1 MSHDT
6 HGGRDLMLTAIA
18 DYVRSRRNELGRH
31 VLFLGGA
38 VRTSP
43 DELTIEQLIRKMAID
58 WAAEAGIEL
67 PEVDPGPAAL
77 QAMSERVPS
86 HLERCRRLR
95 PLVEERRPSEA
106 HTRLGRMIAEG
117 YFPAIFTTDPTDLL
131 QRALHNQHMEPDT
144 DYHLLVAGVDS
155 LEELELAISGS
166 TRVVVVKCAGS
177 MTSEYLPLT
186 QDEVDATI
194 NSVGPVIATA
204 FRTLALFVGY
214 TERDRALIAHV
225 PLEGDRVFWINR
237 IIPMDDEELFQEL
250 KLESPA
256 SVDYHRLQPE
266 VTAMLAARGSAR
278 HLLCREPGE
287 PNAFFSGLEDRLIRH
302 RRSSGRARKSGPTLS
317 VLSGGPFRFLDHYR
331 VEDAEVF
338 YGREQETDD
347 VLEMVRAHRLS
358 VLFGALGRGKTSLL
372 CAGVMARMLRE
383 AEEADDAHG
392 IRWLPVYVRCGE
404 DPLESTREA
413 LADAVRELEIEDF
426 DNSGS
431 LHEILARAAE
441 RTGRH
446 IVLLID
452 QFEEYFVKT
461 GDRLQEEFARQLSEA
476 LEHSGD
482 ELRVLISIR
491 EDFLGQ
497 LFELREW
504 FPEILHNVYRLRKLS
519 PRQAKIA
526 AIKPGS
532 SFHLN
537 IEEDL
542 VDRVL
547 EDLCHDGGCEPTE
560 LQIVMDRLY
569 QQLTPGRRTMGAS
582 VYEQLDGADRILRD
596 YLEHALH
603 QLPPWERRLVRS
615 ILKQLVQSSELKATR
630 SVQRLAAEVGQ
641 SEETVERILARLEDL
656 RLVRRVGKP
665 EHHRYEVVH
674 EYLARKIDEWMT
686 ERQIEVK
693 DVQDLLTRELG
704 NYQKFGLLMNEGAL
718 RVISAHRNELTISP
732 EEMAL
737 IIRSAVARQIDVGY
751 WLGRIEELGDLLEP
765 TIKDMLQDPDPHVRL
780 SALRALGPHV
790 SRAYIRELVE
800 LLDDAD
806 QSVRQLAEDYLRG
819 LDRELVHLLGRG
831 TGEERHLAAYA
842 LGRIESRR
850 ALRPLAQA
858 LRDDDE
864 QMRNEVAEAL
874 MEMDA
879 ASTVR
884 ILLRRLRESPDA
896 PWAVA
901 YALGRVA
908 QDPRAVA
915 EIEAARRSQPRS
927 AQIAFALAMAHAQ
940 RREFDRALAL
950 LDEAESLTSTPVG
963 REAVAEMREEVLVQR
978 QRAQQFEEW
987 PTFHCNTQRTGRSRQ
1002 QVTPPLK
1009 VRWRFQARG
1018 PVVGGPALA
1027 GGMVCVG
1034 SRDGYVYGLDSASG
1048 QMRWEAQTGDR
1059 VESTPAIAAD
1069 AVYVTSRDGRLYC
1082 LSLHDGSTRWQH
1094 DTGAPSRS
1102 SPAMVDDV
1110 VLAGNQ
1116 DGRVVAVD
1124 AASGRLR
1131 WQQEVGDEVSA
1142 APMVVNDLAIVGSW
1156 DGDLYAL
1163 SLDSGEQAWSVE
1175 AGEPIA
1181 AAACSADGV
1190 VYFGSDD
1197 ATLMAVD
1204 AASGAVRWRTEL
1216 AGHIRTCPTL
1226 SDSVVVVGSMDGK
1239 AYAVNREDGALV
1251 WQHATEDEILA
1262 SPAIAGD
1269 IVYVASKDGALYALA
1284 LEDGAELWRYSTS
1297 YAVFSSPA
1305 TAEQMVVLGMQYY
1318 DVVAFVGTEF
1328 KPGALT

>member
-1 MSHDT
+1 
-6 HGGRDLMLTAIA
+6 MLTAIA
-18 DYVRSRRNELGRH
+18 DYVKSRRNELGRH
-31 VLFLGGA
+31 VLFVGSAL
-38 VRTSP
+38 RTSP
-43 DELTIEQLIRKMAID
+43 DELTIEDLLRQMAID
-58 WAAEAGIEL
+58 WAAERDIEL
-67 PEVDPGPAAL
+67 PEVEPGPAAL
-77 QAMSERVPS
+77 QAMAERVPS

-106 HTRLGRMIAEG
+106 HTRLGRMISEG

-131 QRALHNQHMEPDT
+131 QRALHNQHMEADT
-144 DYHLLVAGVDS
+144 DYHLLVAGVDPV
-155 LEELELAISGS
+155 EELELAISGS

-177 MTSEYLPLT
+177 MTDEYLPLT

-194 NSVGPVIATA
+194 NSVGPVISAA

-214 TERDRALIAHV
+214 TERDHAFIPHV
-225 PLEGDRVFWINR
+225 PHEGDRVFWVNR
-237 IIPMDDEELFQEL
+237 IIPMDDEDLFQEL

-256 SVDYHRLQPE
+256 SVDYHRLQPQ
-266 VTAMLAARGSAR
+266 VTSMLAARGSAR

-287 PNAFFSGLEDRLIRH
+287 PNAFFSGLEDRLTRH
-302 RRSSGRARKSGPTLS
+302 RRSTGRTRKSGPTLS

-331 VEDAEVF
+331 VEDSEMF
-338 YGREQETDD
+338 YGREQETDE
-347 VLEMVRAHRLS
+347 VIEMVRAHRLS

-372 CAGVMARMLRE
+372 CAGVMARMLDE
-383 AEEADDAHG
+383 ADEADDDHG
-392 IRWLPVYVRCGE
+392 TRWLPIYVRCGE
-404 DPLESTREA
+404 DPLENTREA
-413 LADAVRELEIEDF
+413 LADAVRELDIEDF
-426 DNSGS
+426 DDSGS
-431 LHEILARAAE
+431 LHEILSHAAE
-441 RTGRH
+441 RTGRQ
-446 IVLLID
+446 IVLLVD

-461 GDRLQEEFARQLSEA
+461 GDRLQEDFARQLSEA
-476 LEHSGD
+476 LEQSGE

-491 EDFLGQ
+491 EDFLGR
-497 LFELREW
+497 LYELREW
-504 FPEILHNVYRLRKLS
+504 FPEILHNVYRLRKMS
-519 PRQAKIA
+519 PRQAKVA

-532 SFHLN
+532 SFRLN

-569 QQLTPGRRTMGAS
+569 QQLTPGRHTMGAS

-603 QLPPWERRLVRS
+603 QLPPWERRLVRN
-615 ILKQLVQSSELKATR
+615 ILKQLVQSSELKAVR
-630 SVQRLAAEVGQ
+630 SVERLAADVGQ

-665 EHHRYEVVH
+665 ERHQYEVVH
-674 EYLARKIDEWMT
+674 EYVARKIDEWMT

-704 NYQKFGLLMNEGAL
+704 NYQKFGLLMQEGAL
-718 RVISAHRNELTISP
+718 RVIGAHRNELTIAP

-737 IIRSAVARQIDVGY
+737 IVRSAVHRQIDVGY
-751 WLGRIEELGDLLEP
+751 WLGRIEELENLLEP
-765 TIKDMLQDPDPHVRL
+765 TIKDMLHDAEPHVRL

-806 QSVRQLAEDYLRG
+806 QNVRELAEDYLRG

-831 TGEERHLAAYA
+831 SDEERHLAAYA

-858 LRDDDE
+858 LRDGDE
-864 QMRNEVAEAL
+864 EMRDEVAEAL

-879 ASTVR
+879 ASTTR

-915 EIEAARRSQPRS
+915 EIEAARRNQPRS

-940 RREFDRALAL
+940 RREFDSAIRL
-950 LDEAESLTSTPVG
+950 LDEAESLATTHLG
-963 REAVAEMREEVLVQR
+963 HEAVAEMREEVLTQ
-978 QRAQQFEEW
+978 QERAEQFEEW
-987 PTFHCNTQRTGRSRQ
+987 PTFHANAGRVGRSRQ

-1018 PVVGGPALA
+1018 PVVGGPAIA
-1027 GGMVCVG
+1027 AGMVCVG
-1034 SRDGYVYGLDSASG
+1034 SRDRYVYGLDSASG
-1048 QMRWEAQTGDR
+1048 QLRWETQTGDR
-1059 VESTPAIAAD
+1059 VESTPAISGGW
-1069 AVYVTSRDGRLYC
+1069 VYVSSRDGKLYA
-1082 LSLHDGSTRWQH
+1082 LSLHDGSKRWEY

-1102 SPAMVDDV
+1102 SPALAGGV
-1110 VLAGNQ
+1110 VLSGNQ
-1116 DGRVVAVD
+1116 DGRLVAVE
-1124 AASGRLR
+1124 AANGRVR
-1131 WQQEVGDEVSA
+1131 WQVRVGDEISA
-1142 APMVVNDLAIVGSW
+1142 APMVVDDLVVVGSW
-1156 DGDLYAL
+1156 DGHLYAL
-1163 SLDSGEQAWSVE
+1163 SLEDGEQAWSVK
-1175 AGEPIA
+1175 AGEPVA
-1181 AAACSADGV
+1181 AAASCADGV

-1197 ATLMAVD
+1197 SALVAVD
-1204 AASGAVRWRTEL
+1204 AATGELRWRGEL
-1216 AGHIRTCPTL
+1216 DGNIRTCPAL
-1226 SDSVVVVGSMDGK
+1226 SDELVIAGSMDGR
-1239 AYAVNREDGALV
+1239 AYAVRREDGALV
-1251 WQHATEDEILA
+1251 WQHETEDEILA

-1269 IVYVASKDGALYALA
+1269 IVYVASKDGALYALN
-1284 LEDGAELWRYSTS
+1284 LEDGAEQWRYSTS
-1297 YAVFSSPA
+1297 YAIFSSPA

>member
-1 MSHDT
+1 
-6 HGGRDLMLTAIA
+6 MLTAIA
-18 DYVRSRRNELGRH
+18 DYVKSRRNELGRH
-31 VLFLGGA
+31 VLFVGSA

-43 DELTIEQLIRKMAID
+43 DELTIEHLLRQMAID
-58 WAAEAGIEL
+58 WATEHDLEL
-67 PEVDPGPAAL
+67 PEVDPGPPAL
-77 QAMSERVPS
+77 QAMAERVPS

-95 PLVEERRPSEA
+95 PLVDERRPSEA
-106 HTRLGRMIAEG
+106 HTRLGRMISEG

-131 QRALHNQHMEPDT
+131 QRALHNQHMEPDS
-144 DYHLLVAGVDS
+144 DYHLLVAGVDPA
-155 LEELELAISGS
+155 EELELAISGS

-177 MTSEYLPLT
+177 MTGEYLPLT
-186 QDEVDATI
+186 QDEVDATT
-194 NSVGPVIATA
+194 NSVGPVIGAA
-204 FRTLALFVGY
+204 FKTLALFVAY
-214 TERDRALIAHV
+214 TERDRAFIPHV
-225 PLEGDRVFWINR
+225 PLEGDRVFWVNR
-237 IIPMDDEELFQEL
+237 IIPMDDEDLFQEL

-256 SVDYHRLQPE
+256 SVEYHRLQPQ
-266 VTAMLAARGSAR
+266 VTSMLAARGSAR

-287 PNAFFSGLEDRLIRH
+287 PNAFFSGLEDRLTRH
-302 RRSSGRARKSGPTLS
+302 RRSTGRARKSGPALS

-331 VEDAEVF
+331 VEDAEMF
-338 YGREQETDD
+338 YGREQETDE
-347 VLEMVRAHRLS
+347 VIEMVRAHRLS

-372 CAGVMARMLRE
+372 CAGVMARMLQE
-383 AEEADDAHG
+383 ADEADDDHG
-392 IRWLPVYVRCGE
+392 TRWLPIYMRCGE
-404 DPLESTREA
+404 DPLESAREE
-413 LADAVRELEIEDF
+413 LADAVRELGIEGF
-426 DNSGS
+426 DDTGS
-431 LHEILARAAE
+431 LHEILSRAGE
-441 RTGRH
+441 RTARQ
-446 IVLLID
+446 IVLLVD

-461 GDRLQEEFARQLSEA
+461 GDRLQEDFARQLAEA
-476 LEHSGD
+476 LEHSGE

-497 LFELREW
+497 LFELRAW
-504 FPEILHNVYRLRKLS
+504 FPDILHHLYRLRKMT
-519 PRQAKIA
+519 PRQAKVA

-569 QQLTPGRRTMGAS
+569 QQLTPGRHTMGAS

-603 QLPPWERRLVRS
+603 QLPPWERRLVRN
-615 ILKQLVQSSELKATR
+615 ILKQLVQSSELTAVR
-630 SVQRLAAEVGQ
+630 SVERLAAEVGQ

-656 RLVRRVGKP
+656 RLVRRAGKP
-665 EHHRYEVVH
+665 ERHQYEVVH
-674 EYLARKIDEWMT
+674 EYVARKIDEWMT

-704 NYQKFGLLMNEGAL
+704 NYQKFGLLMQEGAL
-718 RVISAHRNELTISP
+718 RVIGAHRNELTISP

-737 IIRSAVARQIDVGY
+737 IVRSAVQRQIDVGY
-751 WLGRIEELGDLLEP
+751 WLGRIEELEGMLEP
-765 TIKDMLQDPDPHVRL
+765 TIKDMLRDPEPHVRL
-780 SALRALGPHV
+780 AALRALGPHV

-806 QSVRQLAEDYLRG
+806 QSVRELAEDYLRG

-831 TGEERHLAAYA
+831 TGQQRHLAAYA

-858 LRDDDE
+858 LRDGDE
-864 QMRNEVAEAL
+864 EMRDEVAEAL
-874 MEMDA
+874 MEMDS
-879 ASTVR
+879 ASTTR

-901 YALGRVA
+901 FALGRVA

-915 EIEAARRSQPRS
+915 EIETARRSQPRS

-940 RREFDRALAL
+940 RREFDSALEL
-950 LDEAESLTSTPVG
+950 LDEAESLTTTQIG
-963 REAVAEMREEVLVQR
+963 HEAVAEMRDEVLVQ
-978 QRAQQFEEW
+978 QERAEQFEEW
-987 PTFHCNTQRTGRSRQ
+987 PTFHCNVRRTGRNRQ

-1009 VRWRFQARG
+1009 LRWRFQARG

-1034 SRDGYVYGLDSASG
+1034 SRDSYVYGLDSASG
-1048 QMRWEAQTGDR
+1048 QLRWETQTGDR
-1059 VESTPAIAAD
+1059 VESTPAIAGGC
-1069 AVYVTSRDGRLYC
+1069 VYVSSRDGKLHA
-1082 LSLHDGSTRWQH
+1082 LSLHDGSRRWEY

-1102 SPAMVDDV
+1102 SPALAAGV

-1116 DGRVVAVD
+1116 DGRLVAVETVD
-1124 AASGRLR
+1124 GRPR
-1131 WQQEVGDEVSA
+1131 WQMRVGDEISA
-1142 APMVVNDLAIVGSW
+1142 APTVVDDLVIVGSW
-1156 DGDLYAL
+1156 DGHLYAL
-1163 SLDSGEQAWSVE
+1163 SLDSGEQAWSVH
-1175 AGEPIA
+1175 AGDPVA

-1197 ATLMAVD
+1197 SALVAVD
-1204 AASGAVRWRTEL
+1204 ATSGEVRWRTEL
-1216 AGHIRTCPTL
+1216 AGHIRTCPALSETL
-1226 SDSVVVVGSMDGK
+1226 AIVGSMDGK
-1239 AYAVNREDGALV
+1239 ACALSREDGALV
-1251 WQHATEDEILA
+1251 WQHETDDEILA

-1269 IVYVASKDGALYALA
+1269 FVYVASKDGALYALA
-1284 LEDGAELWRYSTS
+1284 LEDGTEQWRYSTS
-1297 YAVFSSPA
+1297 YAIFSSPA
-1305 TAEQMVVLGMQYY
+1305 SAEQMVVLGMQYY